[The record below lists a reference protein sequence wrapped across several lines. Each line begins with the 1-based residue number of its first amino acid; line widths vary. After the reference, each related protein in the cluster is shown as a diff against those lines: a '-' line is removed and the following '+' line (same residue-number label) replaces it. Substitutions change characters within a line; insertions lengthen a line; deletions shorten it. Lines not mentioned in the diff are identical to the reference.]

1 MIDWLDTSLISP
13 GGALAIP
20 RMWAVMVLASALLAW
35 VASRKRHSPLLW
47 GGASFGAFVL
57 ISELVRSIIPRGGRE
72 FARGEKPSASYVL
85 WSDPAFRSDFVLLV
99 VALLL
104 LVVVARLISVLRRYS
119 LPTRVN
125 AADETI
131 PTRLAQWRASAVGS
145 AVVLCFP
152 LILWVW
158 TALWLI
164 FIADYTEI
172 VLPALGFVVLAVLA
186 GVLWAKLAGGW
197 RNAALLAL
205 IAVSLAGQ
213 WRFNTTRPPTSMFES
228 SGAVPVFMP
237 LIPLVLGAL
246 VAATVQRTWPQRH
259 VVALAWQL
267 GLLSWGLALV
277 GWLIKFMGYYDYQ
290 NSYAF
295 DLGSVLEAPIRW
307 LAALSEYYYRVI
319 PREVA
324 AGDNLAQM
332 GRMEAGLAFLLG
344 IIGWGAVAARV
355 AWRLPVRAERRSLR
369 SEVARLSF
377 AHLSL
382 QQRRYV
388 LAFVLILPALALR
401 TFTTFYPFLQTI
413 ILSVQK
419 YNPAFPPRRYIA
431 LQNFERLSTD
441 LVVRESLEFTILFVI
456 VSTFFQVVLGLII
469 AHLLNAN
476 FRLRGVARTI
486 SLIPWAIPM
495 VVAAIGFRWMFD
507 DQFGMIPD
515 LLRRVGY
522 TEKWLVNPEN
532 ARVAVTFVNI
542 WKSTPF
548 AALLLLAGLQGI
560 SQELYEAAKVDG
572 ANWFD
577 ALRFITVPML
587 LPIIVTI
594 SMFLLVWQL
603 AVFDLPFAMT
613 GGGPGFATTVV
624 AQKVYYEINS
634 LNFSYAAAISIA
646 LVIVVTVVGGLGI
659 FTLRRVEV
667 SA

>member
-1 MIDWLDTSLISP
+1 MVDWLDTPLISL
-13 GGALAIP
+13 GETLAIP
-20 RMWAVMVLASALLAW
+20 RMWLVMALASALVGW
-35 VASRKRHSPLLW
+35 VAGRKRHDPWLW
-47 GGASFGAFVL
+47 GGLGFGVFVL
-57 ISELVRSIIPRGGRE
+57 ISEFVRSLIPDAGQA
-72 FARGEKPSASYVL
+72 FARGEQPGASYVL
-85 WSDPAFRSDFVLLV
+85 WSDPAFRSDFVLV
-99 VALLL
+99 VLILALLA
-104 LVVVARLISVLRRYS
+104 LVIRLVSVLRRYS
-119 LPTRVN
+119 GATYLN

-131 PTRLAQWRASAVGS
+131 VTPVLRWRLSAVGS
-145 AVVLCFP
+145 AFVLCLP
-152 LILWVW
+152 LILWGWV
-158 TALWLI
+158 ALWLV
-164 FIADYTEI
+164 FVADYTAI
-172 VLPALGFVVLAVLA
+172 ILPALGFIMLATLA
-186 GVLWAKLAGGW
+186 GVLWAWLEGGW
-197 RNAALLAL
+197 RTTALLAL
-205 IAVSLAGQ
+205 AVAVLAGQ
-213 WRFNTTRPPTSMFES
+213 ARFNATHPPASMFES

-237 LIPLVLGAL
+237 LIPLVLGVL
-246 VAATVQRTWPQRH
+246 VASAARRQRQIA
-259 VVALAWQL
+259 ALAWQV
-267 GLLSWGLALV
+267 GLLAWGTAVL
-277 GWLIKFMGYYDYQ
+277 GWLVKFMGYYDYQ

-295 DLGSVLEAPIRW
+295 DLGAVLETPVRW
-307 LAALSEYYYRVI
+307 LVALTESYYRLI
-319 PREVA
+319 PREINPE
-324 AGDNLAQM
+324 DNLAHM
-332 GRMEAGLAFLLG
+332 GRMEAGLAFL
-344 IIGWGAVAARV
+344 IGVILWGAVAAHV
-355 AWRLPVRAERRSLR
+355 WQLPVRTRRRRL
-369 SEVARLSF
+369 SEELARLSITR
-377 AHLSL
+377 LSL
-382 QQRRYV
+382 EQRRYV

-431 LQNFERLSTD
+431 LKNFERLSTD

-456 VSTFFQVVLGLII
+456 VSTFFQVLLGLII

-476 FRLRGVARTI
+476 FRLRGMARTI

-522 TEKWLVNPEN
+522 TGKWLVNPEN
-532 ARVAVTFVNI
+532 ARVAVTFVNV

-667 SA
+667 RA

>member
-1 MIDWLDTSLISP
+1 MVDWLDTPLISL
-13 GGALAIP
+13 GATLAIP
-20 RMWAVMVLASALLAW
+20 RMWLVMALVSALVGW
-35 VASRKRHSPLLW
+35 VAGQKRHSSWLW
-47 GGASFGAFVL
+47 GGLSFGVFIVV
-57 ISELVRSIIPRGGRE
+57 SEFVRSLIPNAGQE
-72 FARGEKPSASYVL
+72 FARGEQPGASYVL
-85 WSDPAFRSDFVLLV
+85 WSDPAFRSDFVLV
-99 VALLL
+99 VLILALLAL
-104 LVVVARLISVLRRYS
+104 TVRLVSVLRRYS
-119 LPTRVN
+119 GTTYLT

-131 PTRLAQWRASAVGS
+131 VTPPLRWRLSAVGS
-145 AVVLCFP
+145 AIVLCLP

-158 TALWLI
+158 AALWLI
-164 FIADYTEI
+164 FVADYTEI
-172 VLPALGFVVLAVLA
+172 ILPALGFVGLALLA
-186 GVLWAKLAGGW
+186 GALWAWLEGGW

-205 IAVSLAGQ
+205 IVVSLAGQ
-213 WRFNTTRPPTSMFES
+213 WRFNATRPPASMFES

-237 LIPLVLGAL
+237 LIPLVLGL
-246 VAATVQRTWPQRH
+246 LIAAAVQRQRQA
-259 VVALAWQL
+259 VALGWQL
-267 GLLSWGLALV
+267 GLLAWGTAVL
-277 GWLIKFMGYYDYQ
+277 GWLVKFMGYYDYQ

-295 DLGSVLEAPIRW
+295 DLGAVLEAPIRW
-307 LAALSEYYYRVI
+307 LVALTEYYYRLI
-319 PREVA
+319 PREINPE
-324 AGDNLAQM
+324 DNLSHM
-332 GRMEAGLAFLLG
+332 GRMEAGLAFL
-344 IIGWGAVAARV
+344 IGVILWGAVAAHV
-355 AWRLPVRAERRSLR
+355 WQLPVRTERRRLAD
-369 SEVARLSF
+369 ELARLSITR
-377 AHLSL
+377 LSL

-388 LAFVLILPALALR
+388 LAFALILPALALR

-431 LQNFERLSTD
+431 LKNFERLSTD

-456 VSTFFQVVLGLII
+456 VSTFFQVLLGLII

-515 LLRRVGY
+515 LLRRIGY
-522 TEKWLVNPEN
+522 TDKWLVNPEN
-532 ARVAVTFVNI
+532 ARVAVTFVNV